1 MNPRTLCEHVPT
13 GRLVITTEVV
23 DMETGEIVIVPS
35 EIATPAMRRTW
46 LVQNEPETVPLSE
59 LRPVNFDRTGAVTV
73 ARPAV

>member
-13 GRLVITTEVV
+13 GRLVITTDV

-35 EIATPAMRRTW
+35 EVATTAMRRSW

-59 LRPVNFDRTGAVTV
+59 LRPVRFGQTGAAVPP
-73 ARPAV
+73 RPAV